1 MNWDEVSRINS
12 DLMVPLDERMKY
24 INGILPRGI
33 ASKNVSKTVKLS
45 SFSGEVLN
53 VSGSGVVMGAT
64 CSCESYNR
72 TYARISIDIDNGE
85 KIITVGDTVQR
96 TSGINTSFAFDIDS
110 STSDFS
116 ESDNV
121 LDVPTNSKKTINF
134 PIKYKKSLVVT
145 MDIYSE
151 KSNNV
156 GSASSATFNY
166 GIY

>member
-1 MNWDEVSRINS
+1 MSWGEVKKINS
-12 DLMVPLDERMKY
+12 DLSMPLDERMKY

-33 ASKNVSKTVKLS
+33 ANKNVSKTVKLS

-53 VSGSGVVMGAT
+53 ISGSGVVMGAT
-64 CSCESYNR
+64 CSCESYNE

-85 KIITVGDTVQR
+85 KIITIGDTVQR
-96 TSGINTSFAFDIDS
+96 TSGVNTSFAFDIDS
-110 STSDFS
+110 STSDFL

-121 LDVPTNSKKTINF
+121 LDVPVNSRKTINF
-134 PIKYKKSLVVT
+134 LIEYKKSLVVT